1 VEEWLK
7 AVLSSCCNIFCLP
20 VEETFRYG
28 KIFANIWEQKDRPM
42 ECEQN
47 DDPGTC
53 IPVTASNAVSQ
64 ARRLLLAFLTE
75 YTATLLGSF
84 RSYVQRMGLAQGQ
97 AIPSVALDVLQE
109 VAVEALAH
117 VDRFDPERQPMAWLL
132 GIGVNV
138 IRRKKVE
145 AAKNSRREITF
156 GHLALLLPETQ
167 SEEELFDLIAPFM
180 RAEPEREVEANE
192 QASLI
197 LALVSPADQHIL
209 RLAILLDCERE
220 TLAREL
226 GITPVAARVRLH
238 RALNRLRAAWQESQI
253 QQQQVEHAKAGE
265 RKPL

>member
-1 VEEWLK
+1 
-7 AVLSSCCNIFCLP
+7 
-20 VEETFRYG
+20 
-28 KIFANIWEQKDRPM
+28 M
-42 ECEQN
+42 EREQN

-53 IPVTASNAVSQ
+53 IPVTASTAVSQ

-75 YTATLLGSF
+75 HTATLLGSF

-97 AIPSVALDVLQE
+97 AIPAVALDVLQE
-109 VAVEALAH
+109 AAVEALAH

-132 GIGVNV
+132 GIGMNV
-138 IRRKKVE
+138 IRRK
-145 AAKNSRREITF
+145 
-156 GHLALLLPETQ
+156 
-167 SEEELFDLIAPFM
+167 
-180 RAEPEREVEANE
+180 VEANE

-238 RALNRLRAAWQESQI
+238 RALNRLRVAWQEAQR
-253 QQQQVEHAKAGE
+253 QQQQAEHAEAGE